1 MIRALITDFGGV
13 LVRTANAASRR
24 ALEAR
29 LGLPPHT
36 IEDRVFGGDASLSGQ
51 RGEMSYTAV
60 WEQIGRD
67 LELNGRMSIEE
78 FRDLFFSADVL
89 DAELMTF
96 VRGLRPALKIG
107 LLSNAWDNARQ
118 VFTHVYPI
126 ADAFDAIVISAEEK
140 VMKPDPRIYRIA
152 LERLGVQAAESVFLD
167 DMPENVRGA
176 EAVGMRAVQFR
187 STEQARSEIGRLLG
201 PGG

>member
-13 LVRTANAASRR
+13 LVRTASASPRR

-36 IEDRVFGGDASLSGQ
+36 IEDRVFGGDASLRGQ
-51 RGEMSYTAV
+51 RGEMSFAAV

-67 LELNGRMSIEE
+67 LELNGRMDIQE
-78 FRDLFFSADVL
+78 FRDLFFSADFL
-89 DAELMTF
+89 DVELMAF
-96 VRGLRPALKIG
+96 IHSLRPALKTG

-118 VFTHVYPI
+118 VFTQIFPI

-140 VMKPDPRIYRIA
+140 VAKPDPRIYRIA
-152 LERLGVQAAESVFLD
+152 LERLGVQAGESVFLD

-187 STEQARSEIGRLLG
+187 STVQAMREIGQLLG
-201 PGG
+201 LGG

>member
-13 LVRTANAASRR
+13 LVRTANAAPRR

-36 IEDRVFGGDASLSGQ
+36 IEGRVFGGDASLRGQ
-51 RGEMSYTAV
+51 RGEMSFAAV

-67 LELNGRMSIEE
+67 LELDGRMSIEE

-89 DAELMTF
+89 DEELLAF
-96 VRGLRPALKIG
+96 IRGLRPALKTG
-107 LLSNAWDNARQ
+107 LLSNAWDNARHA
-118 VFTHVYPI
+118 FTHVYPI
-126 ADAFDAIVISAEEK
+126 AGDFDAIVISAEEK

-187 STEQARSEIGRLLG
+187 STGQARSEIGRLLG
-201 PGG
+201 PGD